1 MWRDGRKKTPL
12 GHGPAAGNALPSEV
26 PSTTKVPRVIRFRFM
41 GLPEREIMGLVTIF
55 PTEHERSRVL
65 VTVEGNHLFPKG
77 KYSVEVSGDG
87 LLLPVAFD
95 ADRGLWYCDI
105 EIDTEAAYGPF
116 VRLALVR
123 YQPHSIPD
131 AHLSRAQILI
141 VQGRLDQARG
151 DCAALALGLDG
162 SKRVGDRED
171 PLVLDIHIED
181 GAIDH
186 IADDR
191 GERRGDGGRRSIEV
205 RPTGRTCPEDDL
217 RAQ

>member
-87 LLLPVAFD
+87 LLLPVEFD
-95 ADRGLWYCDI
+95 AD
-105 EIDTEAAYGPF
+105 
-116 VRLALVR
+116 
-123 YQPHSIPD
+123 
-131 AHLSRAQILI
+131 
-141 VQGRLDQARG
+141 
-151 DCAALALGLDG
+151 
-162 SKRVGDRED
+162 
-171 PLVLDIHIED
+171 
-181 GAIDH
+181 
-186 IADDR
+186 
-191 GERRGDGGRRSIEV
+191 DGGVGGTTKAADVNVPTKFRPRVSI
-205 RPTGRTCPEDDL
+205 TGPGF
-217 RAQ
+217 